1 MKQKLL
7 TKLLLMLL
15 CLVGGTSFSPT
26 WAQGDYST
34 DYTGNVTLS
43 ATDGTSTSSVKVKIN
58 NVSYNAIK
66 AGTGS
71 IAGAVKISVPSG
83 TKYLH
88 LHVVGWKGESVTLAV
103 TPSGYSSNI
112 SLTSDESVSGSSTTF
127 VLTNANS
134 STSYYKVITFSS
146 PLAANTDLT
155 FTASSGKRFVIW
167 GVTAEAGSNKTAA
180 GLEYAVSSYTNILPS
195 ASFDTPTL
203 TNPNSLTVTY
213 SSTDSEIAA
222 VNSST
227 GAITIGTKEGTAT
240 ITASSEE
247 TETYAAGEASYT
259 ITVAKGA
266 TTVTLSDDS
275 WTTNILDGATKTLS
289 GTPKYNSEAIKGAAV
304 SWQSS
309 NTSVATVTSGGVVTP
324 VAPGTAT
331 ITASYAGTDVY
342 AESNNTCSVTVN
354 KANTTLTLD
363 ETSVSQDLKDG
374 RTVTLTPTV
383 KAAKSDASQVDV
395 VSPTITW
402 TSSDETVATVSGGVV
417 TGLKAGT
424 ATITASYAGGD
435 NYNAATNAT
444 CSLTFDDTRT
454 AVSIS
459 AFTAEKTTLVIG
471 DEQATA
477 VTNDQSGWTATY
489 TYTSSDESVA
499 TVSASGVITA
509 VAKGTATITVA
520 LNISLTETGYK
531 AGATASKTLAITVT
545 KPFHT
550 VTFSVNGNTDLT
562 ASVEEDQKITFPTAV
577 ETTPGDNEFSKVIN
591 GQTFQGWYTAAYS
604 NASVAP
610 SYINT
615 ASMNMGT
622 SDVTYYAVFATEI
635 GGEEDASLTNSE
647 ITTNFTATTMAYG
660 TAKTYNDTSEGITWE
675 IAGYTDAAN
684 RPWIQQKKDKT
695 SYMKITAAGVITEI
709 KVKITSASNSSGGI
723 NDISKHTAYS
733 NYVYLESSPSSS
745 PSGACGSSNTISS
758 NIVTL
763 TPTTSSSTLY
773 VQVNSGAR
781 VWGIDVTYDSTT
793 GSNFTTDNR
802 SDAGIAFANKEENV
816 KLTSD
821 YTGQELTNP
830 NSLTVSY
837 SSSDETVATVNSSTG
852 AITELLKAGTT
863 TITATFAG
871 NATYK
876 PAEVS
881 YDLNITEKTPHGL
894 AYATAE
900 VAKLTTDAAFTNT
913 LTNGNS
919 LTVSYTSSATGVATV
934 NSSTGEVTIKGAG
947 SATITATFAGDEDY
961 EAGSASYTLT
971 VSKATPTLSFTSASA
986 TLRQGE
992 AFDGNA
998 LTNPASLTVSYSSSN
1013 ESVATV
1019 NSSGTPSFVAAG
1031 STTITAS
1038 FAGNDTYTSGSASY
1052 TLTVLAAPTITVS
1065 NQTIAWDETFTV
1077 DDSKIKGGGI
1087 TVTSGNTSIATV
1099 DGLEITPKAC
1109 GEVTITVSTA
1119 ENGTYKEGSATFTLT
1134 INAPEGSDE
1143 APSGVITTSFTDKNL
1158 SFSSGGV
1165 IWTASRD
1172 ANSFESSSPA
1182 RGVQFGAAVGD
1193 FTLSTTAISGTITK
1207 VSMVV
1212 STNADA
1218 NKNTIAVTVGGI
1230 NFTNGGNNT
1239 FSMPKENN
1247 QTVEFTGS
1255 GSGTIVIFC
1264 SDTQK
1269 SIYFKSITVTIKTD
1283 ATVALNKYGY
1293 GTFCSKYPMDFTN
1306 TEGYTAWRVSS
1317 IEDGTITFTKIT
1329 EKIKGGQGV
1338 LLYNKDAD
1346 GENKSNVTV
1355 KFADGS
1361 TVFDNTD
1368 ANDDNDNL
1376 LVGVTADTYV
1386 NNGAFFGLSGTNF
1399 VPVAASVVPAGKA
1412 LLPASEVSD
1421 VKAFTFVFEDEE
1433 DGIKTLSNSPLKG
1446 ENIYNLAGQ
1455 RISKMQKGINIVN
1468 GKKVLK

>member
-15 CLVGGTSFSPT
+15 CLVGGASFSPA
-26 WAQGDYST
+26 WADSYTITFATGSSDGTKMDTKTTCSTIVSAGSDYLS
-34 DYTGNVTLS
+34 GNVAEASNSYSGGSYGLKLGVSGAGGTLKMNLTAAGKVSPTSIVVNAKLYNSSKS
-43 ATDGTSTSSVKVKIN
+43 A
-58 NVSYNAIK
+58 
-66 AGTGS
+66 
-71 IAGAVKISVPSG
+71 
-83 TKYLH
+83 
-88 LHVVGWKGESVTLAV
+88 TLAV
-103 TPSGYSSNI
+103 NGKTAQ
-112 SLTSDESVSGSSTTF
+112 SVSSSF
-127 VLTNANS
+127 G
-134 STSYYKVITFSS
+134 
-146 PLAANTDLT
+146 DLT
-155 FTASSGKRFVIW
+155 FSFDGSSEIEYILLSSSKYIWVKSVTVNYQGK
-167 GVTAEAGSNKTAA
+167 ESA
-180 GLEYAVSSYTNILPS
+180 GLAYETTSYTNILPS

-203 TNPNSLTVTY
+203 TNPYSLTVTY

-227 GAITIGTKEGTAT
+227 GTISIGTKEGTAT

-247 TETYAAGEASYT
+247 TDTYAAGEASYT

-289 GTPKYNSEAIKGAAV
+289 GTPKYNSEAIEGAAV

-331 ITASYAGTDVY
+331 ITASYAGTAVY
-342 AESNNTCSVTVN
+342 AASNSTCAVTVN

-363 ETSVSQDLKDG
+363 KTSISQDLKEG

-383 KAAKSDASQVDV
+383 KAAKSDASEVEV

-402 TSSDETVATVSGGVV
+402 TSSDETIATVSGGVV

-444 CSLTFDDTRT
+444 CSLTFTDTRT
-454 AVSIS
+454 PVNIS
-459 AFTAEKTTLVIG
+459 AFTAKTTLVIG

-477 VTNDQSGWTATY
+477 VTNDQEDWTATY
-489 TYTSSDESVA
+489 TYTSSNTSVA
-499 TVSASGVITA
+499 TVDENGVITA
-509 VAKGTATITVA
+509 VAKGTATITATIKIA
-520 LNISLTETGYK
+520 LDETGYQ
-531 AGATASKTLAITVT
+531 AGTTASETLDITVT

-610 SYINT
+610 SYVNT

-622 SDVTYYAVFATEI
+622 SNVTYYAVFATLTESEGPVFTEI
-635 GGEEDASLTNSE
+635 TPSTENVPDSYGSANTFTEYSFNGIKFNVQQMYLNRERLQWRASDHASGAGTMYNKDPINKIQSIVITYDGDSNRNFTVKIGDSENPTSGTSITPTYSGAVYTFDCSSYNQNYFVLTN
-647 ITTNFTATTMAYG
+647 G
-660 TAKTYNDTSEGITWE
+660 LK
-675 IAGYTDAAN
+675 AGYL
-684 RPWIQQKKDKT
+684 
-695 SYMKITAAGVITEI
+695 SS
-709 KVKITSASNSSGGI
+709 VKI
-723 NDISKHTAYS
+723 
-733 NYVYLESSPSSS
+733 NYMGP
-745 PSGACGSSNTISS
+745 
-758 NIVTL
+758 VTEE
-763 TPTTSSSTLY
+763 
-773 VQVNSGAR
+773 
-781 VWGIDVTYDSTT
+781 
-793 GSNFTTDNR
+793 SNFTTDNR
-802 SDAGIAFANKEENV
+802 SAAGIAFANDEENV
-816 KLTSD
+816 KLTSG
-821 YTGQELTNP
+821 YTGQALTNP
-830 NSLTVSY
+830 NSLTVAY
-837 SSSDETVATVNSSTG
+837 SSSDATVATVNSSTG
-852 AITELLKAGTT
+852 AVELLKAGTT

-881 YDLNITEKTPHGL
+881 YTLNVTEKTPHGL
-894 AYATAE
+894 AYADDE
-900 VAKLTTDAAFTNT
+900 VEKVTTDDAFTNT
-913 LTNGNS
+913 LTNGYS
-919 LTVSYTSSATGVATV
+919 LTISYSSSDEDVATV
-934 NSSTGEVTIKGAG
+934 DEDGEVTIKGAG
-947 SATITATFAGDEDY
+947 ETTITATFAGDKDY

-971 VSKATPTLSFTSASA
+971 VSKATPTLSFTTDNA
-986 TLRQGE
+986 TLREGE
-992 AFDGNA
+992 PFAGNA
-998 LTNPASLTVSYSSSN
+998 LTNPAKLTVSYSSSKT
-1013 ESVATV
+1013 SVATV
-1019 NSSGTPSFVAAG
+1019 DSSTGAPSFEAAG

-1052 TLTVLAAPTITVS
+1052 TLTVLAAPTIGVS

-1077 DDSKIKGGGI
+1077 DDDDITGGDI

-1099 DGLEITPKAC
+1099 DGLEITPVAC
-1109 GEVTITVSTA
+1109 GSVTITVSTA

-1134 INAPEGSDE
+1134 ITAPAG
-1143 APSGVITTSFTDKNL
+1143 
-1158 SFSSGGV
+1158 
-1165 IWTASRD
+1165 
-1172 ANSFESSSPA
+1172 
-1182 RGVQFGAAVGD
+1182 
-1193 FTLSTTAISGTITK
+1193 STTVPNEEEFATLNFADNTGWQMPTDYTTTTGTYTSGDYSITLAGEYRFNSTYTMLKSGSTLTFPTFAKKVTKISVVGNTGASTKTKENIYVGTTAVSTEKTGSTGTNDFVINSSYQEVGTIYK
-1207 VSMVV
+1207 LQV
-1212 STNADA
+1212 STANAQI
-1218 NKNTIAVTVGGI
+1218 T
-1230 NFTNGGNNT
+1230 
-1239 FSMPKENN
+1239 
-1247 QTVEFTGS
+1247 
-1255 GSGTIVIFC
+1255 
-1264 SDTQK
+1264 
-1269 SIYFKSITVTIKTD
+1269 SIKVYTTPSATVT
-1283 ATVALNKYGY
+1283 LNKYGY

-1368 ANDDNDNL
+1368 VNDDNDNL

-1421 VKAFTFVFEDEE
+1421 VKAFSFVFED
-1433 DGIKTLSNSPLKG
+1433 DADDIKTLSDSPLKG

-1468 GKKVLK
+1468 GRKVLK